1 MGKEIRNSL
10 KITGGLLFIVGIIG
24 LSVLIGIFI
33 QEHYSVFSFY
43 GYIGV
48 LFVIFGVTIFGLG
61 TD

>member
-1 MGKEIRNSL
+1 ML
-10 KITGGLLFIVGIIG
+10 VIVGIIG